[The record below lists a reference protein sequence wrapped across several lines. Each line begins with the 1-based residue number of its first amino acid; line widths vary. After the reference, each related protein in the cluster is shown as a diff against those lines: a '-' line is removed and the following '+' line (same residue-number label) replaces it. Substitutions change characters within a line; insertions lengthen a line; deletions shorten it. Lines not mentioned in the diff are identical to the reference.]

1 MGCCTIKNSIHSKA
15 SIKTIIK
22 AKDLATLR
30 QDLTSI
36 IFSLHK
42 IILSCKIQIENYLIK
57 KEKHWAS
64 LLKCKRFCIQNKQ
77 KQLQALAS
85 KMDECLEDPNS
96 LKYEKKEIRK
106 IFQQIC
112 LEVQSMPVFDSEV
125 NIDSR
130 DKTYLHKLNSNLSF
144 FEVEFHQFEVEAEVE
159 LRSMT
164 NKVIEDG
171 TIRRKFVKSRKSV

>member
-1 MGCCTIKNSIHSKA
+1 
-15 SIKTIIK
+15 
-22 AKDLATLR
+22 
-30 QDLTSI
+30 
-36 IFSLHK
+36 
-42 IILSCKIQIENYLIK
+42 
-57 KEKHWAS
+57 
-64 LLKCKRFCIQNKQ
+64 
-77 KQLQALAS
+77 
-85 KMDECLEDPNS
+85 MDECLEDPNS